1 MKEAMTGCELFHFFF
16 WFIDSVHS
24 KDGTAFCAGGGFS
37 WLIGNLRSPE
47 PPNGNQNWH
56 LKMLWFPGTRF
67 SEVPKSCFMFAVFA
81 FNIKVSIILKMIE
94 WKYQLK
100 KQNWPVCELG
110 TVLYYSTSFD
120 FKIYLRTRNVTG
132 PIEKQAPGSTAI
144 NFKAP

>member
-1 MKEAMTGCELFHFFF
+1 MWRKPWLVVSFFTFFFFF

-37 WLIGNLRSPE
+37 WLIDNLRSPE

-67 SEVPKSCFMFAVFA
+67 SKVPKSCFMFAVFA
-81 FNIKVSIILKMIE
+81 FNIKVSIILKMIQ
-94 WKYQLK
+94 WKYQLT

-110 TVLYYSTSFD
+110 TVLLFNEFWFQNLPSDPKRY
-120 FKIYLRTRNVTG
+120 RAHRETG
-132 PIEKQAPGSTAI
+132 SRVDSDKL
-144 NFKAP
+144 